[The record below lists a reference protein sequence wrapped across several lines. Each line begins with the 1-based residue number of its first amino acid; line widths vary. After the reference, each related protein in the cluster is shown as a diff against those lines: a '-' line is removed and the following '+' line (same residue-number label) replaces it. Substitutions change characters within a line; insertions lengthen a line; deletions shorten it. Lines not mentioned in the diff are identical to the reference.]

1 MSVTDLQ
8 KQIIITDCLTGK
20 IIVSLPYSLLS
31 SSSLQSIVE
40 DVLDEYLDNGF
51 MVKIGTGY

>member
-20 IIVSLPYSLLS
+20 IIVRLPYSLLS
-31 SSSLQSIVE
+31 TDTLQCIVE

-51 MVKIGTGY
+51 MVKIGNGY